1 MSTSVLPLLQAI
13 ERKMKP
19 GRLQP
24 VMSSHQLHM
33 HAIATGA
40 DMRIND
46 VEKVALVTDTNVYP
60 APAAGRR
67 KKNR

>member
-1 MSTSVLPLLQAI
+1 
-13 ERKMKP
+13 
-19 GRLQP
+19 